1 MSYPYKYPE
10 PFLQNGRKLYV
21 FDYVAPDGARK
32 RRNTYR
38 DTKKEA
44 RQEIRTFLDRLYDP
58 NAVDD
63 EIRRQTFKQ
72 YAAPFFV
79 EGKCPRAQR
88 LRGERNISGAV
99 HNEKSRR
106 WLDQYAMKDP
116 FADIPVVLIKRRDI
130 LDLRERLLKKTGGE
144 KINTINKVID
154 SVKTVLSEAYLR
166 EDIDRNPGYRIGKLR
181 YDKEEPG
188 ILTPEQ
194 IRELFK
200 NRPGHFASIQA
211 YDLFYLAAF
220 TAMRSSEVRAL
231 PWSKVD
237 RDSKAILVHQ
247 AWKNNACTILG
258 LPKWN
263 KKRDIPAPM
272 SLLELLTEK
281 TSQYSVAPGDL
292 VFCHGT
298 GKPLGPTW
306 WRKSFYHALESM
318 GYVKR
323 EVSSEKVELTPE
335 GKKRTRKVYKYISET
350 GAPLTPHSLRH
361 SLNTN
366 LLAAD
371 ANILK
376 VQAFLGWTS
385 NSLIPL
391 LTRVQQGYTH
401 LRVEDLREI
410 AELVDEMYCR

>member
-21 FDYVAPDGARK
+21 FDYVAPDGSRK

-44 RQEIRTFLDRLYDP
+44 RQEIRTSLDRLYDP
-58 NAVDD
+58 NAIDD

-79 EGKCPRAQR
+79 EGKCPRTQR

-116 FADIPVVLIKRRDI
+116 FADIPVLLIKRRDI

-154 SVKTVLSEAYLR
+154 SVKTVLSEVYLR

-211 YDLFYLAAF
+211 YDLFYLPRSQGCAPPRSAPSPGQRLIRTIKPSWF
-220 TAMRSSEVRAL
+220 IKRGKTTPAKHSDYPSGTRYGIYQRRSRFSISLPRKLHSTVLRRVISCSVTEPENTSVLPGGGRASITPWRTWGTSSERY
-231 PWSKVD
+231 
-237 RDSKAILVHQ
+237 
-247 AWKNNACTILG
+247 
-258 LPKWN
+258 LPK
-263 KKRDIPAPM
+263 R
-272 SLLELLTEK
+272 
-281 TSQYSVAPGDL
+281 
-292 VFCHGT
+292 
-298 GKPLGPTW
+298 
-306 WRKSFYHALESM
+306 
-318 GYVKR
+318 
-323 EVSSEKVELTPE
+323 
-335 GKKRTRKVYKYISET
+335 
-350 GAPLTPHSLRH
+350 
-361 SLNTN
+361 
-366 LLAAD
+366 
-371 ANILK
+371 
-376 VQAFLGWTS
+376 
-385 NSLIPL
+385 
-391 LTRVQQGYTH
+391 
-401 LRVEDLREI
+401 
-410 AELVDEMYCR
+410 